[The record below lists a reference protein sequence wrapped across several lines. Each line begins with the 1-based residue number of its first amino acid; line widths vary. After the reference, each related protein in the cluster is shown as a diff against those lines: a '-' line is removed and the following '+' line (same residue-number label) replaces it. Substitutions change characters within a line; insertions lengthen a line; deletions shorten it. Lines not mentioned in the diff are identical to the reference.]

1 MITTIKNL
9 QEDIHSTN
17 VEKGFWD
24 ANLKIQTIEDENF
37 RNAVTKAFQA
47 QRLALVTSEL
57 SEALESLRKREIKP
71 INDSLKTV
79 IENSDGENFV
89 KTFQDFIKDSYQDEL
104 ADSVIRLLDIAG
116 GEGIDL
122 EWHIVQKLRY
132 NKTREKMHG
141 KKF

>member
-1 MITTIKNL
+1 MNTIKEL

-24 ANLKIQTIEDENF
+24 NNDKISSILDEDF
-37 RNAVTKAFQA
+37 RNAVKQAFRG
-47 QRLALVTSEL
+47 QRLALVTSEI
-57 SEALESLRKREIKP
+57 SEALESIRKKDVKLISNSVKA
-71 INDSLKTV
+71 V
-79 IENSDGENFV
+79 IENAEGEYFV
-89 KTFQDFIKDSYQDEL
+89 KTFTDFVKDSYQDEL

-116 GEGIDL
+116 GEDIDL

-132 NKTREKMHG
+132 NKTRAKMHG

>member
-1 MITTIKNL
+1 MTTIKNL

-24 ANLKIQTIEDENF
+24 ANLKIQTIEDEDF
-37 RNAVTKAFQA
+37 RNSVTKAFQA

-71 INDSLKTV
+71 INDGLKTV
-79 IENSDGENFV
+79 IENSDGESFV

-122 EWHIVQKLRY
+122 EWHILQKLRY

>member
-1 MITTIKNL
+1 MNTIKEL

-24 ANLKIQTIEDENF
+24 NNEKLSSIEDEDF
-37 RNAVTKAFQA
+37 RNAVKQAFRG
-47 QRLALVTSEL
+47 QRLALVTSEI
-57 SEALESLRKREIKP
+57 SEALESIRKKDVKLISNSVK
-71 INDSLKTV
+71 SV
-79 IENSDGENFV
+79 IENAEGEYFV
-89 KTFQDFIKDSYQDEL
+89 KTFIDFVKDSYQDEL

-122 EWHIVQKLRY
+122 EWHILQKLRY
-132 NKTREKMHG
+132 NKTRAKMHG

>member
-1 MITTIKNL
+1 MTTIKNL

-24 ANLKIQTIEDENF
+24 NNDKISSIEDEDF

-47 QRLALVTSEL
+47 QRLALVTSEI
-57 SEALESLRKREIKP
+57 SEALESIRKKDVKLISNSVKA
-71 INDSLKTV
+71 V
-79 IENSDGENFV
+79 IEDAEGEYFV
-89 KTFQDFIKDSYQDEL
+89 KTFTDFVKDSYQDEL

-122 EWHIVQKLRY
+122 EWHILQKLRY
-132 NKTREKMHG
+132 NKTRAKMHG
-141 KKF
+141 KRF

>member
-1 MITTIKNL
+1 MVTTIKNL

-24 ANLKIQTIEDENF
+24 ANLKIQTIEDEEF
-37 RNAVTKAFQA
+37 RNSVAKAFQA

-57 SEALESLRKREIKP
+57 SEALESLRKRDVKP
-71 INDSLKTV
+71 IGDSLKTV
-79 IENSDGENFV
+79 VENSDGEYFV

-104 ADSVIRLLDIAG
+104 ADSVIRILDIAG

>member
-1 MITTIKNL
+1 MTTIKNL

-24 ANLKIQTIEDENF
+24 ANLKIQTIEDEDF
-37 RNAVTKAFQA
+37 RNSVTKAFQA

-71 INDSLKTV
+71 INDGLKTV
-79 IENSDGENFV
+79 IENSDGENFI
-89 KTFQDFIKDSYQDEL
+89 KTFQDFVKDSYQDEL

-116 GEGIDL
+116 GEKIDL
-122 EWHIVQKLRY
+122 EWHILQKLRY

>member
-1 MITTIKNL
+1 MMTTIKNL

-24 ANLKIQTIEDENF
+24 ANLKIQTIEDEDF
-37 RNAVTKAFQA
+37 RNSVTKAFQA

-71 INDSLKTV
+71 INDGLKTV
-79 IENSDGENFV
+79 IENSDGENFI
-89 KTFQDFIKDSYQDEL
+89 KTFQDFVKDSYQDEL

-116 GEGIDL
+116 GEKIDL
-122 EWHIVQKLRY
+122 EWHILQKLRY